1 MGVLPMFPLGL
12 VLLPGGVLPLQIF
25 EPRYRKMVVDILED
39 DVNEPEFGVVMIE
52 RGREVGGGDQRATV
66 ATTARIT
73 DIRAQPD
80 GRFGLIAIGVERIK
94 VAAWL
99 PDDPYPLA
107 DVERWPDDDAG
118 LIDLAAVSDAV
129 AEAHRRVRALNDLA
143 RSLGELVPPP
153 DSEISD
159 DPHLATYH
167 LGSLSPLGP
176 ADRYRLLTAPTLSE
190 RLRVLSDALDDAEAA
205 IRFRS
210 S

>member
-1 MGVLPMFPLGL
+1 MGVLPMFPLGM

-94 VAAWL
+94 VSAWL

-129 AEAHRRVRALNDLA
+129 TEAHRRVRALNDLA

-153 DSEISD
+153 DSQISD